1 MIGSA
6 KEGNDLYYLDIEE
19 RGKVRAYQIK
29 ETIEGFFWKLLV
41 DAWEIRTSKFH
52 LLKTVVS

>member
-1 MIGSA
+1 MLSQNYCIFEDLTLGKMIGSA

-29 ETIEGFFWKLLV
+29 ETIEEFF
-41 DAWEIRTSKFH
+41 
-52 LLKTVVS
+52 LKAIG

>member
-1 MIGSA
+1 MEGVDVVTKLLYFLQDLTLGKMIGSA

-29 ETIEGFFWKLLV
+29 ETIEGFF
-41 DAWEIRTSKFH
+41 
-52 LLKTVVS
+52 